1 MSSTVIPIRHIVI
14 GGLLREN
21 VVTVRLLALC
31 PMLAVSVSLTAAMT
45 LGVLTL
51 TVMALAGFCVSWV
64 RVYVPSAVRLPIF
77 LIIVATFVATA
88 DICLEASFAD
98 MHRQLGVFL
107 PLIVTNCAVLA
118 RLEVFASR
126 QPPLAAFVD
135 GLMSGIGYV
144 GGDYGLGRRAGISRQ
159 GRYCAFFSY
168 CGLADFPHCLASRR
182 RFYTFW
188 LAYCFIQTLRFGK
201 RLATGGIRRRCYKEK
216 QIFAIITPQ

>member
-1 MSSTVIPIRHIVI
+1 M
-14 GGLLREN
+14 REN

-98 MHRQLGVFL
+98 MHRQLGVFFAADCHQL
-107 PLIVTNCAVLA
+107 CGAGA
-118 RLEVFASR
+118 AGGFRLS
-126 QPPLAAFVD
+126 PAA
-135 GLMSGIGYV
+135 
-144 GGDYGLGRRAGISRQ
+144 A
-159 GRYCAFFSY
+159 C
-168 CGLADFPHCLASRR
+168 
-182 RFYTFW
+182 RF
-188 LAYCFIQTLRFGK
+188 C
-201 RLATGGIRRRCYKEK
+201 
-216 QIFAIITPQ
+216 

>member
-135 GLMSGIGYV
+135 GLMSGIGMLAAIMV
-144 GGDYGLGRRAGISRQ
+144 LAPCGNFSQ
-159 GRYCAFFSY
+159 GRIAPFFSY
-168 CGLADFPHCLASRR
+168 CGLADFPIALLPAGGFILFGLLIVLFRR
-182 RFYTFW
+182 
-188 LAYCFIQTLRFGK
+188 LGLVNA
-201 RLATGGIRRRCYKEK
+201 
-216 QIFAIITPQ
+216 

>member
-135 GLMSGIGYV
+135 GLMSGIGMLAAIMV
-144 GGDYGLGRRAGISRQ
+144 LAAVREFLGKGGIAP
-159 GRYCAFFSY
+159 FFSY

>member
-135 GLMSGIGYV
+135 GLMSGIGMLAAIMV
-144 GGDYGLGRRAGISRQ
+144 LAAVREFLG
-159 GRYCAFFSY
+159 
-168 CGLADFPHCLASRR
+168 
-182 RFYTFW
+182 
-188 LAYCFIQTLRFGK
+188 K
-201 RLATGGIRRRCYKEK
+201 GGIAPFFHIADWPTFPIALLPAGGFILFGLLIVLFRRLGLVN
-216 QIFAIITPQ
+216 A

>member
-1 MSSTVIPIRHIVI
+1 MSDVGRQRFSD
-14 GGLLREN
+14 GGDD
-21 VVTVRLLALC
+21 
-31 PMLAVSVSLTAAMT
+31 
-45 LGVLTL
+45 
-51 TVMALAGFCVSWV
+51 AGGFDSDGDGFGRFCVSWV

-135 GLMSGIGYV
+135 GLMSGIGMLAAIMV
-144 GGDYGLGRRAGISRQ
+144 LAAVREFLG
-159 GRYCAFFSY
+159 
-168 CGLADFPHCLASRR
+168 
-182 RFYTFW
+182 
-188 LAYCFIQTLRFGK
+188 K
-201 RLATGGIRRRCYKEK
+201 GGIAPFFHIADWPTFPIALLPAGGFILFGLLIVLFRRLGLVN
-216 QIFAIITPQ
+216 A

>member
-1 MSSTVIPIRHIVI
+1 M
-14 GGLLREN
+14 REN

-135 GLMSGIGYV
+135 GLMSVSVCWRRLWSWPPCGNFSARAVLRLFFILRIGRLSPLPCFPPAV
-144 GGDYGLGRRAGISRQ
+144 FILFGLLIVLFRRLG
-159 GRYCAFFSY
+159 
-168 CGLADFPHCLASRR
+168 
-182 RFYTFW
+182 
-188 LAYCFIQTLRFGK
+188 FGK